1 MTEML
6 NALDAKLFI
15 AKTRA
20 KEFFEDLKDG
30 EYGVS
35 AVIATVILV
44 AIALVLAIAFWKQIA
59 ATYNKIVT
67 QINQNTT
74 IDTKEI
80 KGPSTN
86 P

>member
-20 KEFFEDLKDG
+20 QEFFEDLKDG

-44 AIALVLAIAFWKQIA
+44 AIALVLAIAFWEKIADVYKKITGQIDA
-59 ATYNKIVT
+59 
-67 QINQNTT
+67 NT
-74 IDTKEI
+74 EI
-80 KGPSTN
+80 KKDLVK
-86 P
+86 

>member
-15 AKTRA
+15 AKTRT
-20 KEFFEDLKDG
+20 KEFFEDLKNG

-44 AIALVLAIAFWKQIA
+44 AIALILAIAFWGQIVKV
-59 ATYNKIVT
+59 YNNLVG
-67 QINQNTT
+67 QINENA
-74 IDTKEI
+74 EI
-80 KGPSTN
+80 KTDGLKK
-86 P
+86 

>member
-6 NALDAKLFI
+6 NAIDAKLFI

-20 KEFFEDLKDG
+20 KEFFEDLRDG

-44 AIALVLAIAFWKQIA
+44 AIALILAITFWGQIVKV
-59 ATYNKIVT
+59 YNNLVG
-67 QINQNTT
+67 QIDSHT
-74 IDTKEI
+74 EI
-80 KGPSTN
+80 KTDGLKK
-86 P
+86 

>member
-20 KEFFEDLKDG
+20 QEFFEDLKNG

-44 AIALVLAIAFWKQIA
+44 AIALVLAIAFWEKIAEVYKKITGQID
-59 ATYNKIVT
+59 
-67 QINQNTT
+67 QNT
-74 IDTKEI
+74 EI
-80 KGPSTN
+80 KKDLVK
-86 P
+86 

>member
-44 AIALVLAIAFWKQIA
+44 AIALILAIAFWGQIVKV
-59 ATYNKIVT
+59 YNNLVG
-67 QINQNTT
+67 QINENA
-74 IDTKEI
+74 EI
-80 KGPSTN
+80 KTDGLKK
-86 P
+86 

>member
-15 AKTRA
+15 AKTRT

-44 AIALVLAIAFWKQIA
+44 AIALILAIAFWGQIVKV
-59 ATYNKIVT
+59 YNNLVG
-67 QINQNTT
+67 QINENA
-74 IDTKEI
+74 EI
-80 KGPSTN
+80 KTDGLKK
-86 P
+86 

>member
-6 NALDAKLFI
+6 NAIDAKLFI

-20 KEFFEDLKDG
+20 KEFFEDLRDG

-44 AIALVLAIAFWKQIA
+44 AIALILAIAFWGQIVKV
-59 ATYNKIVT
+59 YNNLVG
-67 QINQNTT
+67 QINENA
-74 IDTKEI
+74 EI
-80 KGPSTN
+80 KTDGLKK
-86 P
+86 

>member
-6 NALDAKLFI
+6 NAIDAKLFI

-44 AIALVLAIAFWKQIA
+44 AIALILAIAFWGQIVKV
-59 ATYNKIVT
+59 YNNLVG
-67 QINQNTT
+67 QINENA
-74 IDTKEI
+74 EI
-80 KGPSTN
+80 KTDGLKK
-86 P
+86 

>member
-15 AKTRA
+15 AKTRTQ
-20 KEFFEDLKDG
+20 EFFKDLKDG

-59 ATYNKIVT
+59 ATFNKIVT
-67 QINQNTT
+67 QIDDNTT
-74 IDTKEI
+74 IDANEI
-80 KGPSTN
+80 KAPKK
-86 P
+86 

>member
-20 KEFFEDLKDG
+20 QEFFKDLKDG

-44 AIALVLAIAFWKQIA
+44 AIALVLAIAFWEKIAEVYKKITGQID
-59 ATYNKIVT
+59 
-67 QINQNTT
+67 QNT
-74 IDTKEI
+74 EI
-80 KGPSTN
+80 KKDLVK
-86 P
+86 

>member
-15 AKTRA
+15 AKTRT
-20 KEFFEDLKDG
+20 KEFFEDLRDG

-44 AIALVLAIAFWKQIA
+44 AIALILAITFWGQIVKV
-59 ATYNKIVT
+59 YNNLVG
-67 QINQNTT
+67 QIDSHT
-74 IDTKEI
+74 EI
-80 KGPSTN
+80 KTDGLKK
-86 P
+86 